1 MSTARFFKEGSI
13 DVRTDAAFE
22 AMPDGGLKVTTCEM
36 IVEFSSE
43 AVGRIIDVFSVDREV
58 KKEPTL
64 KLVSD
69 QTGQEDNGRA

>member
-13 DVRTDAAFE
+13 DVRTDAAFK
-22 AMPDGGLKVTTCEM
+22 AMIDGGLKVITSEM
-36 IVEFSSE
+36 IVEFSPE
-43 AVGRIIDVFSVDREV
+43 AVGRIIDVFSLDREV

-69 QTGQEDNGRA
+69 QIDQEDNGRA